1 MKGDRSRAMLEN
13 GSAPDNPDKF
23 IQLKKQRPLWLGFAA
38 ALAAS
43 LILVVGLSV
52 WQISS
57 SMQTFQ
63 QQSAVDGLNRQSA
76 MATMLQGLSRLLVGL
91 DGIRV
96 DPSSAKLSQT
106 AEALDLA
113 RDSVKKYSTL
123 YLNAESDIVR
133 EQIIDLNNIIVGTSR
148 LLHEND
154 PPPGDVLS
162 LRTQLGDT
170 VKDLTDEYLHSNEKL
185 LQVLNVEVQQIGRLR
200 ERLFE
205 MVLIIAIGFI
215 GIIALSIAQARARAR
230 EAAALNALGERERRY
245 RDLIDGSHQGII
257 ILDGDKPLLAN
268 QASAAIL
275 GYKNADEILA
285 LDSFYAVI
293 VPEERIKILDYRKSV
308 EKIQSGTFDNEFLVQ
323 KIGGSK
329 FWCSI
334 HFREVLWGGKKVTQV
349 FMVDVTDR
357 RTAAEA
363 LERARDVANSASRSK
378 SEFLA
383 NMSHEIRTP
392 MNAVIGL
399 SHLALKIAKDT
410 TLRDYLSKIDT
421 SARLLLGIIN
431 DILDF
436 SKIEAGKLEMEK
448 VSFELNQIIDNLV
461 VLFSNAVESKNL
473 ELIIKIPPDLPK
485 KYIGD
490 PLRLSQILIN
500 LVSNAIKFTEVG
512 SIIID
517 VKSNIIDNEVLYL
530 DFTVKDTGIGL
541 SIEQKKRLFQA
552 FSQGDGSTMRRYGGT
567 GLGLTIC
574 RRLVELMG
582 GYIRVDSELG
592 AGSVFSFSVRLEQ
605 VIENN
610 ILDLND
616 IYDKNI
622 LLVGANSHI
631 VDAVNEVFSKYSC
644 KIISI
649 NNHEIN
655 INSIIT
661 NEKINFIVYCCN
673 EKFDEK
679 IINIEKI
686 KNNTNLYMKKII
698 ILIPASMDKKQRQ
711 KLSLIPDVVIL
722 TKPLHI
728 GKLIHG
734 MISNPMLEQ
743 SLGSAPEKIMFD
755 SSHLQGADVLLVED
769 NEINQMV
776 AEGILSAHGIKITIA
791 NNGLEAIEFLKRK
804 QFDAVLMDLQMPEMD
819 GYTATRI
826 IRQELDL
833 ADLPI
838 IAMTA
843 HALAEERDRCIAA
856 GMDDHVAK
864 PVDPEKLI
872 SILSQFIVLKKNHPN
887 KKQTDV
893 YTRINDMPI
902 NKQISGIDIE
912 EAMFRIGGNYDL
924 LVNLVDRFKEDY
936 SNIHIKIENL
946 YKEGSLN
953 EVARIVH
960 TLKGVA
966 ANLSALTV
974 FETVRLVEAVLLSG
988 ANQTNLGPLL
998 ITLKQAIDEVGLKP
1012 TLPQTDIEEL
1022 VRVGEYLMPLA
1033 EAASRNEA
1041 SLAVSLRAFV
1051 PQIPAGP
1058 WLAPIEQA
1066 ARASDNGDYDTAAL
1080 SIRVAIRLL
1089 DSAAHRE
1096 TTS

>member
-1 MKGDRSRAMLEN
+1 MLEN
-13 GSAPDNPDKF
+13 SGAHDEPENLAS
-23 IQLKKQRPLWLGFAA
+23 QKKQRPLWLGFAA
-38 ALAAS
+38 ILAAS
-43 LILVVGLSV
+43 LILVVSLSV

-63 QQSAVDGLNRQSA
+63 QQSAVNGLNRQSA

-113 RDSVKKYSTL
+113 RESVKKYSAL
-123 YLNAESDIVR
+123 YLDTESDIVR

-170 VKDLTDEYLHSNEKL
+170 VKDLTDEYLHSNENL
-185 LQVLNVEVQQIGRLR
+185 LQNLNIEVQQIGRLR

-205 MVLIIAIGFI
+205 MVVIIAVGFI
-215 GIIALSIAQARARAR
+215 GIVALSIAQARARAR
-230 EAAALNALGERERRY
+230 EEAALNALGERERRY

-275 GYKNADEILA
+275 GYKNVDEILT
-285 LDSFYAVI
+285 LDSFYGVI
-293 VPEERIKILDYRKSV
+293 APEDRVKILDYRKSID
-308 EKIQSGTFDNEFLVQ
+308 KIPSGTFDNEFLVQ
-323 KIGGSK
+323 KIGGIK

-334 HFREVLWGGKKVTQV
+334 HFREVFWGGKKVTQV
-349 FMVDVTDR
+349 FMVDVSER
-357 RTAAEA
+357 RAAAEA

-399 SHLALKIAKDT
+399 SHLALKIAKDS
-410 TLRDYLSKIDT
+410 TLRDYLNKIDT

-436 SKIEAGKLEMEK
+436 SKIEAGKLEIET
-448 VSFELNQIIDNLV
+448 VTFELNQIIDNLV
-461 VLFSNAVESKNL
+461 VLFSNSVEAKNL
-473 ELIIKIPPDLPK
+473 EFIIKIPPDLPK

-500 LVSNAIKFTEVG
+500 LVSNAVKFTEVG

-517 VKSNIIDNEVLYL
+517 IKENIVDDEFYL

-574 RRLVELMG
+574 RRLVELMDG
-582 GYIRVDSELG
+582 TIRVDSELG
-592 AGSVFSFSVRLEQ
+592 AGSVFSFSVKLER
-605 VIENN
+605 VVE
-610 ILDLND
+610 DTYCD
-616 IYDKNI
+616 FKEIYDKKI
-622 LLVGANSHI
+622 LLVDGNHHI
-631 VDAVNEVFSKYSC
+631 IDAVNDVFSKYSC
-644 KIISI
+644 KTISIKIQELFDNFIKVTTDFDFALICFSSNNSEIIQKIESI
-649 NNHEIN
+649 NNN
-655 INSIIT
+655 ICIQ
-661 NEKINFIVYCCN
+661 
-673 EKFDEK
+673 K
-679 IINIEKI
+679 II
-686 KNNTNLYMKKII
+686 LLVPPSLDKKDRQRLT
-698 ILIPASMDKKQRQ
+698 LIPNVA
-711 KLSLIPDVVIL
+711 LL
-722 TKPLHI
+722 TKPLHT
-728 GKLIHG
+728 GKLI
-734 MISNPMLEQ
+734 N
-743 SLGSAPEKIMFD
+743 SLMSHPLHDQTLQKTADTLFLD
-755 SSHLQGADVLLVED
+755 SSKLQGAEVLLVED

-776 AEGILSAHGIKITIA
+776 AEGILSANGVKITIA

-826 IRQELDL
+826 IRQDLDL
-833 ADLPI
+833 GDLPI

-872 SILSQFIVLKKNHPN
+872 MVLSQFIVLKKNGDIKN
-887 KKQTDV
+887 EQGLYKNNGIK
-893 YTRINDMPI
+893 IKN
-902 NKQISGIDIE
+902 NISGIDVDD
-912 EAMFRIGGNYDL
+912 ALFRIGGNYDL
-924 LVNLVDRFKEDY
+924 LINLVDKFKEDY
-936 SNIHIKIENL
+936 SDIYEKIDTL
-946 YKEGSLN
+946 YKKGNLN
-953 EVARIVH
+953 EVIRIVH
-960 TLKGVA
+960 NLKGVA
-966 ANLSALTV
+966 ANLSAQTV
-974 FETVRLVEAVLLSG
+974 FETVRLIEAVLLSG
-988 ANQTNLGPLL
+988 TNETNVGPLL

-1012 TLPQTDIEEL
+1012 ILPQTDLEAL
-1022 VRVGEYLMPLA
+1022 VRVGDYLMPLA
-1033 EAASRNEA
+1033 DAASRGDA
-1041 SLAVSLRAFV
+1041 GIADRLRAFV
-1051 PQIPAGP
+1051 PQIPTGP
-1058 WLAPIEQA
+1058 WLAPVEQA
-1066 ARASDNGDYDTAAL
+1066 ARAADLGDYDTTAL

-1096 TTS
+1096 TTL